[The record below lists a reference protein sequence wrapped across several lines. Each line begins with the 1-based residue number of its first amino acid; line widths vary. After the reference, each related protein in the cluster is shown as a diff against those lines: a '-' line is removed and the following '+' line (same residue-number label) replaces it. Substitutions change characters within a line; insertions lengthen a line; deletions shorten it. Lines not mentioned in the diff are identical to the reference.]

1 MAFLFQDYRF
11 IPLKMELIK
20 PLLCKSRAIQL
31 EVQLG
36 HF

>member
-1 MAFLFQDYRF
+1 MAFLLQDCRF

-20 PLLCKSRAIQL
+20 PLVCKSRAIQL
-31 EVQLG
+31 EVHQG